1 MLEQD
6 IETSGEV
13 ETELSLLEAL
23 KETVLSGLSMQLTS
37 FRNDAV
43 SARIESGIEE
53 IWRYVDQTMESRD
66 FAGVGAKNKVS
77 KDSLLRGLSP
87 KQDKAPAW
95 KRSTAFFNITSP
107 YVVLAA
113 KRVHEILFPTDM
125 RSWELRR
132 TPRTDLDELALWL
145 KEVASP
151 EELPTIAGIIQG
163 LSLEREEQIA
173 IVQDQIDDWLKESPM
188 PFVDVA
194 EEVIYDAAALGVG
207 VVKGP
212 VPVISEGGRMQPG
225 IFRVSPWDLFPSR
238 NCGNNIHNGD
248 YIFEREPISER
259 LLRENLEKADLGWL
273 PDQLLLAL
281 ESGPRSFAP
290 SEYVQGNIFELWH
303 FQGEV
308 PLKAL
313 QLCGCA
319 ALEDGEGKA
328 WANVTLCNDRVVRI
342 GRAPLQE
349 RFTYQALPWRKRP
362 AFWAGVGIA
371 EDNADVQSAVNA
383 QLRNLLDNSALSAV
397 PQLVTWDG
405 VIAPVDGSFEIA
417 PGKEWRVT
425 VDATDP
431 LAAKVKDAIFTIE
444 IPCRLNELRDN
455 TNFLLSLSEQITG
468 ISGVVMGLQQPL
480 SVGGGQIQM
489 NASGFYSRR
498 VARHWDAYILRPLIQ
513 AFVQWVKD
521 LTDLA
526 LAEVNVAVYGS
537 TTLVERDLQAQAAMQ
552 AVQLAANPIY
562 GHDPEKMMDQWLLS
576 NKFDPA
582 KSRMSPERKAELQAL
597 IKATM
602 EQEPMPAPQVQSAQI
617 RAQALSNQAA
627 MEAQSDQLRTMG
639 QLEDAARNRQHQKEM
654 QILGA
659 KIDLMNYAAKK
670 GIDLKTAE
678 GEFARLRVPEKLID
692 SDLAS
697 QEKENEIASKE

>member
-1 MLEQD
+1 
-6 IETSGEV
+6 
-13 ETELSLLEAL
+13 
-23 KETVLSGLSMQLTS
+23 
-37 FRNDAV
+37 
-43 SARIESGIEE
+43 
-53 IWRYVDQTMESRD
+53 
-66 FAGVGAKNKVS
+66 
-77 KDSLLRGLSP
+77 
-87 KQDKAPAW
+87 
-95 KRSTAFFNITSP
+95 
-107 YVVLAA
+107 
-113 KRVHEILFPTDM
+113 
-125 RSWELRR
+125 
-132 TPRTDLDELALWL
+132 
-145 KEVASP
+145 
-151 EELPTIAGIIQG
+151 
-163 LSLEREEQIA
+163 
-173 IVQDQIDDWLKESPM
+173 
-188 PFVDVA
+188 
-194 EEVIYDAAALGVG
+194 
-207 VVKGP
+207 
-212 VPVISEGGRMQPG
+212 
-225 IFRVSPWDLFPSR
+225 
-238 NCGNNIHNGD
+238 
-248 YIFEREPISER
+248 
-259 LLRENLEKADLGWL
+259 
-273 PDQLLLAL
+273 
-281 ESGPRSFAP
+281 
-290 SEYVQGNIFELWH
+290 
-303 FQGEV
+303 
-308 PLKAL
+308 
-313 QLCGCA
+313 
-319 ALEDGEGKA
+319 
-328 WANVTLCNDRVVRI
+328 
-342 GRAPLQE
+342 
-349 RFTYQALPWRKRP
+349 
-362 AFWAGVGIA
+362 
-371 EDNADVQSAVNA
+371 
-383 QLRNLLDNSALSAV
+383 
-397 PQLVTWDG
+397 
-405 VIAPVDGSFEIA
+405 
-417 PGKEWRVT
+417 
-425 VDATDP
+425 
-431 LAAKVKDAIFTIE
+431 
-444 IPCRLNELRDN
+444 
-455 TNFLLSLSEQITG
+455 
-468 ISGVVMGLQQPL
+468 
-480 SVGGGQIQM
+480 M